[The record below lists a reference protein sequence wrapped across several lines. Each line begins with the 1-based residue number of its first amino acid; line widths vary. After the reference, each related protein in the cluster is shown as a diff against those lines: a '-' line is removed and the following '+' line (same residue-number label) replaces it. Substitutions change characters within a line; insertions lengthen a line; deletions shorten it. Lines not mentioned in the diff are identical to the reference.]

1 MVENNLFCFYTF
13 YHKTRKKMFLSTILR
28 TLSYVTMLFCLITYQ
43 NQTLQFFKLIGW
55 YFFFVVLSTF
65 PIILLVW
72 HLSISYYYFNELKS
86 IATDL
91 QMAEIYA
98 DHNSTTYNEFALGI
112 LDRLLKPRK
121 ISPNY
126 NLTITED
133 FMLTSWIL
141 HTKLVSD
148 FNAWYCNLKILT
160 CFNSMCLAITK
171 PLYTLWQY
179 FYPSQTQIP
188 SRYNARQSKRKLQKG
203 RSEVSNLPKT

>member
-1 MVENNLFCFYTF
+1 
-13 YHKTRKKMFLSTILR
+13 MFLSTILR

-133 FMLTSWIL
+133 FIFSSWIL

-148 FNAWYCNLKILT
+148 FNAWCCNLKI
-160 CFNSMCLAITK
+160 F
-171 PLYTLWQY
+171 P
-179 FYPSQTQIP
+179 
-188 SRYNARQSKRKLQKG
+188 
-203 RSEVSNLPKT
+203 VSIQCV